1 MPKKTKKQKILAA
14 YRKKLQLIEQSS
26 SYLNKPSVK
35 IEKPTEKNEEVKI
48 ETNQK
53 ELLVIN
59 QYFFSDLRKSLFLT
73 VFIIALEIGLYFAN
87 LIK

>member
-26 SYLNKPSVK
+26 SYLDKPSAK

-48 ETNQK
+48 ETNQE